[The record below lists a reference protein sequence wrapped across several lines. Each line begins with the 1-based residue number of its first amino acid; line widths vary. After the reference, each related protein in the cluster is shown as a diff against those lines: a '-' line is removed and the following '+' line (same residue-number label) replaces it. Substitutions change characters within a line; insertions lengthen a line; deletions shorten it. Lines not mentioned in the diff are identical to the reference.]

1 MIEIVANSILD
12 VPLTWALTPQ
22 GVGCMAYHQR
32 WQGITLAQVL
42 SVAESEDEL
51 WAIADGWC
59 EAAGCDAYTD
69 EMIAEGPSCVS
80 WEPGER
86 QENVPVH
93 RYNPAERSYTA
104 WMLPADQ
111 REDWIGE

>member
-1 MIEIVANSILD
+1 MVAVMANSMLN
-12 VPLTWALTPQ
+12 VPVAWALSPE

-32 WQGITLAQVL
+32 YQGITLAQVL

-69 EMIAEGPSCVS
+69 EMIEELSEVK
-80 WEPGER
+80 
-86 QENVPVH
+86 V
-93 RYNPAERSYTA
+93 
-104 WMLPADQ
+104 LPADM
-111 REDWIGE
+111 REDWVGV